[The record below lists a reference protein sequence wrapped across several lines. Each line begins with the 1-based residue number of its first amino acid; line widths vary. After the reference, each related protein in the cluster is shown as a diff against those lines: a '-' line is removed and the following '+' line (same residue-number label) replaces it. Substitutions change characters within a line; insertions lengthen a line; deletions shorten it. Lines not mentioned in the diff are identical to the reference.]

1 MIGRP
6 ALTGKHR
13 SSVNLTAALLR
24 ILAIA
29 ACLMAGLASPC
40 LAQGWYGS
48 WGGAVEASKRTGMPL
63 IAVFEQEGCPDCA
76 RMNSALR
83 SGRVQGALRNAI
95 KVRVEYGSA
104 RSIAERYNIRA
115 TPTLLLFSPD
125 SGFGDCLFREEG
137 SMSVSELMRLGKSVD
152 SLAAKASPKASP
164 PETKQEPAK
173 LAADKPGD
181 AATAAKPEPK
191 RARSGK
197 TRTPL
202 RVSRVEL
209 PASPY
214 DAGQWSDGQ
223 ASQAQAQPSPAPGTR
238 VVHYFY

>member
-1 MIGRP
+1 
-6 ALTGKHR
+6 
-13 SSVNLTAALLR
+13 
-24 ILAIA
+24 
-29 ACLMAGLASPC
+29 MAGLASPC

-48 WGGAVEASKRTGMPL
+48 WGGAVEHPSARGMPL

-173 LAADKPGD
+173 LAADKARGCRHGGKARTEPRRVPARPARPCAFPGW
-181 AATAAKPEPK
+181 
-191 RARSGK
+191 SC
-197 TRTPL
+197 L
-202 RVSRVEL
+202 RLRI
-209 PASPY
+209 